1 MLKRII
7 FDVDGTLIDVM
18 NFRLLVERMLKEKGI
33 SYTEEDL
40 DAYMLAIQTYEDEYI
55 NYDFNNYLEH
65 IKSNCGLDIDA
76 EYMKAFLNRAGE
88 YVPEVGSSIGLRN
101 TLEYLK
107 EKYELVVL
115 TNYFRKVQENRL
127 RNFGILSYF
136 DEIYGGDS
144 IIKPATEAF
153 RIAQGNNKRSECL
166 MIGDSLQLDYLG
178 AINFGM
184 DAILI
189 DKTIDK
195 STPNK
200 IKSVKELKHIL

>member
-18 NFRLLVERMLKEKGI
+18 NFRILVEKKLKEKGI
-33 SYTEEDL
+33 SYTTEEI
-40 DAYMLAIQTYEDEYI
+40 DAYMLATQSYEDEYFS
-55 NYDFNNYLEH
+55 YKFNNYLEH
-65 IKSNCGLDIDA
+65 IKSNCWLDID
-76 EYMKAFLNRAGE
+76 ENYMQSFLNGASI
-88 YVPEVGSSIGLRN
+88 YVPEMGASNDLKR

-107 EKYELVVL
+107 KKYELVVL
-115 TNYFRKVQENRL
+115 TNFFKTVQESRL
-127 RNFGILSYF
+127 AEFGILDYF

-153 RIAQGNNKRSECL
+153 RMAQGNNKRSECL

-178 AINFGM
+178 AISSGM
-184 DAILI
+184 DAILV
-189 DKTIDK
+189 DKDMSK